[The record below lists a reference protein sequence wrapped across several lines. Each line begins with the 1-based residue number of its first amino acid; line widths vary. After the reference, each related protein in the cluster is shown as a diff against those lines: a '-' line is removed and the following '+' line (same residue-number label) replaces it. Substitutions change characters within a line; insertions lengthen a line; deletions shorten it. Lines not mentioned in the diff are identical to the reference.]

1 MVLLN
6 GINLLNLIKKMS
18 KIFPPN
24 EEHILEFL
32 AKEDIVNQVE
42 SLIEQLKDK
51 YIEEQCDDS
60 YEFIQHDVFGTLISR
75 VIENIAIDNQ

>member
-1 MVLLN
+1 
-6 GINLLNLIKKMS
+6 MS
-18 KIFPPN
+18 KTFPPT

-32 AKEDIVNQVE
+32 AKEDIVDKVE
-42 SLIEQLKDK
+42 EFIEQLKDK

-60 YEFIQHDVFGTLISR
+60 YEFIAHDSIWNTISR

>member
-1 MVLLN
+1 MV
-6 GINLLNLIKKMS
+6 S
-18 KIFPPN
+18 KTFPPT

-32 AKEDIVNQVE
+32 ANEGIVDQVE
-42 SLIEQLKDK
+42 EFIERLKDK

-60 YEFIQHDVFGTLISR
+60 YEFIQHDSIWNTISR

>member
-1 MVLLN
+1 MEN
-6 GINLLNLIKKMS
+6 

-24 EEHILEFL
+24 EEHILDFL

-51 YIEEQCDDS
+51 YIKEQCDD
-60 YEFIQHDVFGTLISR
+60 YFEFIQHDSIINLISR
-75 VIENIAIDNQ
+75 VVENIAIDNQ

>member
-1 MVLLN
+1 MES
-6 GINLLNLIKKMS
+6 KKVS
-18 KIFPPN
+18 KVFPPT

-32 AKEDIVNQVE
+32 ANEGIVDKVE
-42 SLIEQLKDK
+42 EFIEQLKDK

-60 YEFIQHDVFGTLISR
+60 YEFVAHDGIWNTISR

>member
-1 MVLLN
+1 
-6 GINLLNLIKKMS
+6 MS

-32 AKEDIVNQVE
+32 VNEDIVRQVE
-42 SLIEQLKDK
+42 TFIGQLKDK
-51 YIEEQCDDS
+51 YIEEQCGDS
-60 YEFIQHDVFGTLISR
+60 YEFIAHDGIWNTISR

>member
-1 MVLLN
+1 ME
-6 GINLLNLIKKMS
+6 KKKKLMS
-18 KIFPPN
+18 KVFPPT

-32 AKEDIVNQVE
+32 ANEDIVDKVE
-42 SLIEQLKDK
+42 EFIEQLKDK

-60 YEFIQHDVFGTLISR
+60 YEFIQHDGIWNTISR

>member
-1 MVLLN
+1 MES
-6 GINLLNLIKKMS
+6 KKVS
-18 KIFPPN
+18 KVFPPT

-32 AKEDIVNQVE
+32 ANEDIVDKVE
-42 SLIEQLKDK
+42 EFIEQLKDK

-60 YEFIQHDVFGTLISR
+60 YEFIQHDSIWNIISR

>member
-1 MVLLN
+1 
-6 GINLLNLIKKMS
+6 MS
-18 KIFPPN
+18 KTFPPN

-32 AKEDIVNQVE
+32 AKEDIVDQVE
-42 SLIEQLKDK
+42 EFIERLKDK

-60 YEFIQHDVFGTLISR
+60 YEFIAHDSIWNTISR

>member
-1 MVLLN
+1 
-6 GINLLNLIKKMS
+6 MS
-18 KIFPPN
+18 KVFPPT

-32 AKEDIVNQVE
+32 AKEDIVDQVE
-42 SLIEQLKDK
+42 EFIGRLKDK

-60 YEFIQHDVFGTLISR
+60 YEFIAHDGIWNTISR

>member
-1 MVLLN
+1 MET
-6 GINLLNLIKKMS
+6 KKMS
-18 KIFPPN
+18 KVFPPT

-32 AKEDIVNQVE
+32 AKEDIVDQVE
-42 SLIEQLKDK
+42 EFIERLKDK

-60 YEFIQHDVFGTLISR
+60 YEFIQHDSIWNTISR

>member
-1 MVLLN
+1 MET
-6 GINLLNLIKKMS
+6 KKVS
-18 KIFPPN
+18 KVFPPT

-32 AKEDIVNQVE
+32 ANEDIVDQVE
-42 SLIEQLKDK
+42 EFIERLKDK

-60 YEFIQHDVFGTLISR
+60 YEFIAHDSIWNLISR

>member
-1 MVLLN
+1 
-6 GINLLNLIKKMS
+6 MS

-32 AKEDIVNQVE
+32 ANENIVDQVE
-42 SLIEQLKDK
+42 EFIERLQDK
-51 YIEEQCDDS
+51 YLEEQCDDS
-60 YEFIQHDVFGTLISR
+60 HDLVQYDSILNTIAR